1 MWNKNKQMKRTNIFI
16 RLSIIFLLFT
26 KVCFAATDTGYLS
39 ADLRS
44 VPANAN
50 EEIVYSFEI
59 RNQFPNPQTFRLYL
73 TSQNEL
79 TCTTSLSDTLVT
91 IEPHGLYQGKVKVL
105 MSDRIP
111 LGGQESCVLTVLN
124 SEHKSAERLEFISVR
139 SKKHP
144 FLLVTNDILEE
155 TKAKIIKYDWAKQ
168 NFDNMLA
175 SSRSF
180 KIPERKIAPII
191 KYSKV
196 TGHALTYISSS
207 AERIFEMALAW
218 KLSGDIIL
226 RDKAVQFIK
235 EVCDSDSGYISV
247 GAIERNVPV
256 KEGNFFMYLAATF
269 DVLYNEPVWSDTD
282 YENIHATFRFYLN
295 KYKDHMSATGIM
307 NHEASVN
314 AGAII
319 VSLFMQDMAMVEHL
333 TNSPGGMVDQIS
345 RGTMP
350 DGWWFESAPGYCYL
364 VVNKYT
370 MVAQAYENYGW
381 SLYHSR
387 FPFKHK
393 SKDHQARANVKDGYV
408 GMKFDIWG
416 PTGKN
421 TIGLEDMYTAFI
433 PIMDEKACLVA
444 SNDAGVTPPDRFYEM
459 AYRKFRKDEIAWVL
473 NHSERDSWEALVYG
487 VPELPEIDDPRTAS
501 AYTPNVGLVAL
512 RSQKKDQTAD
522 KQIQTYLKY
531 GTHGGWHG
539 HFDRASLVALD
550 RNGHKYFGTEM
561 CWFGYNH
568 AGYKECV
575 QTSVTHNMVV
585 VDELQQEAVPSEQ
598 LLFHDG
604 EMMQVSVVQTIA
616 RWRKIPTTNPDLFP
630 PWDDKDYAPDF
641 KPVLQ
646 RRMAIVTDDYVVI
659 ADYMK
664 SPQTHTYDWML
675 HPVGFKSIGGA
686 KAKGN
691 IMPKLSEDSNSP
703 YKYFTNAQWYTSN
716 KTKKVMFQED
726 DMKLDV
732 HTLWPKKSEVLIANY
747 PNGGNQRGI
756 RNNPNRATYGVRL
769 KAKEAEFLNIIEPYK
784 NKSAIVKIESNSVNE
799 IIIFLTDGRKQIISI
814 LNFKQDDIQITIKD
828 YLNNKLVDSER
839 TKSIDR

>member
-1 MWNKNKQMKRTNIFI
+1 MKQVMIFL
-16 RLSIIFLLFT
+16 RLSIIFLLLT
-26 KVCFAATDTGYLS
+26 KVSFAVTDSSSLS

-44 VPANAN
+44 IPANAN
-50 EEIVYSFEI
+50 EEISYSFEI
-59 RNQFPNPQTFRLYL
+59 RNQFSEPQTFHLHL
-73 TSQNEL
+73 TPQGEL
-79 TCTTSLSDTLVT
+79 ACTTSLVDTLVT
-91 IEPHGLYQGKVKVL
+91 IEPQGLYKGKVKVL
-105 MSDRIP
+105 LSDRLP
-111 LGGQESCVLTVLN
+111 VGGQESCVLTVLN
-124 SEHKSAERLEFISVR
+124 PEHKSTESLEFISVR

-144 FLLVTNDILEE
+144 FLLVTNEILEE
-155 TKAKIIKYDWAKQ
+155 TKAKIEKYDWAKQ

-175 SSRSF
+175 SAKAF

-196 TGHALTYISSS
+196 TGYALTYINSS
-207 AERIFEMALAW
+207 AVDAFEMVLAW
-218 KLSGDIIL
+218 KLSGDNML

-235 EVCDSDSGYISV
+235 EVCDPDSGYISV

-314 AGAII
+314 AGAI
-319 VSLFMQDMAMVEHL
+319 VVALFMQDMAMVEHL

-381 SLYHSR
+381 DLYHSR

-393 SKDHQARANVKDGYV
+393 SKEHQARANVKDGYV
-408 GMKFDIWG
+408 GMKFDVWG

-421 TIGLEDMYTAFI
+421 TIGLKDMYTAFV
-433 PIMDEKACLVA
+433 PLMDEKACLLA
-444 SNDAGVTPPDRFYEM
+444 NNDAGITPPDRFYEM

-487 VPELPEIDDPRTAS
+487 VPELPKIDDPRTTS
-501 AYTPNVGLVAL
+501 AYSSNVGLVAL
-512 RSQKKDQTAD
+512 RSQKKDKTAD
-522 KQIQTYLKY
+522 EQIQTYLKY

-550 RNGHKYFGTEM
+550 RNGHNYFGTEM

-575 QTSVTHNMVV
+575 QTSATHNMVV

-604 EMMQVSVVQTIA
+604 KMMQVSVVQTIA
-616 RWRKIPTTNPDLFP
+616 RWRKIPTSNPDLFP
-630 PWDDKDYAPDF
+630 PWDDKQFEPDF

-646 RRMAIVTDDYVVI
+646 RRMAIVTDDYIVI
-659 ADYMK
+659 ADYIK
-664 SPQTHTYDWML
+664 SSQKHTYDWL
-675 HPVGFKSIGGA
+675 IHPIGLKEMVGLKKMGG
-686 KAKGN
+686 
-691 IMPKLSEDSNSP
+691 ILDSVSKQFDSP
-703 YKYFTNAQWYTSN
+703 YKYFTDGQWYKMKEGS
-716 KTKKVMFQED
+716 KLQFD
-726 DMKLDV
+726 DNGAKLDI
-732 HTLWPKKSEVLIANY
+732 HTIWPRKADVLIANY
-747 PNGGNQRGI
+747 PRGGKQKEM
-756 RNNPNRATYGVRL
+756 RNNPDRRTCAVRSMADEMMFVHVL
-769 KAKEAEFLNIIEPYK
+769 EPYK
-784 NKSAIVKIESNSVNE
+784 GKSMIEKIESNTSGQLEV
-799 IIIFLTDGRKQIISI
+799 FLTDGRKQEISI
-814 LNFKQDDIQITIKD
+814 SNFNGNGEDIRVAISEQTDNNETIKED
-828 YLNNKLVDSER
+828 CGN
-839 TKSIDR
+839 